1 MIMTGAEKMS
11 RVKVNAMAVV
21 KPFAMLFIWNVA
33 MLTGWTIVAPSQYT
47 RVEVD
52 NYDMFGRSLESY
64 GTCQS
69 SNGWYWLFAG
79 LIIIA
84 DLSMIVFAAFK
95 CYKVRNRSA
104 YFAET
109 QSLAWSMAW
118 MTETFVLGAP
128 ILIASHD
135 NPSAFYGASTAL
147 LFVLCVALLA
157 PMFVFKVINQ
167 NSRYADAR
175 ADEKRMRETVR
186 SHNTAV
192 EPRNLGL
199 RVSRTSA
206 VVSSLRCSETNQG
219 HNAAMELENEMPLS
233 NASGSRT

>member
-21 KPFAMLFIWNVA
+21 KPFAFLFIWNVA

-69 SNGWYWLFAG
+69 SNGWSQLFAG
-79 LIIIA
+79 LIITA
-84 DLSMIVFAAFK
+84 DLSMIAFAVFK

-104 YFAET
+104 FFAET

-118 MTETFVLGAP
+118 MIETFVLGAP
-128 ILIASHD
+128 ILTASHN
-135 NPSAFYGASTAL
+135 NPSAFYVASTAL
-147 LFVLCVALLA
+147 LFALSVALLA

-175 ADEKRMRETVR
+175 ADEKRMRESVNN
-186 SHNTAV
+186 HDAAPQPN
-192 EPRNLGL
+192 NLGL
-199 RVSRTSA
+199 RVSRTANTTSL
-206 VVSSLRCSETNQG
+206 SLRCSDTNQG
-219 HNAAMELENEMPLS
+219 HNQAVAQQ
-233 NASGSRT
+233 T